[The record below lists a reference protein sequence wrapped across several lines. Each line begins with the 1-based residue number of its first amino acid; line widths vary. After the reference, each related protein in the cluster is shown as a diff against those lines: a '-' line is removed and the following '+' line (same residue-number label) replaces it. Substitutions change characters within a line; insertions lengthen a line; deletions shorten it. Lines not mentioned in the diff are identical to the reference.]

1 MEPPAALARVAR
13 IGRAKRCGINRHRSA
28 RPPQLTSAW
37 AALNYRGDAVA
48 IEFPAGD
55 ERMAAN
61 ITVSERAA
69 RRIGEILRQE
79 PAGTMLRV
87 SVAGGGCSG
96 FQYKFDTE
104 HAKADDDIV
113 IERAGATVL
122 IDPVSV
128 NYMAG
133 AEIDFVDDL
142 IGSAFKVH
150 NPLATASCG
159 CGTSFA
165 L

>member
-1 MEPPAALARVAR
+1 
-13 IGRAKRCGINRHRSA
+13 
-28 RPPQLTSAW
+28 
-37 AALNYRGDAVA
+37 
-48 IEFPAGD
+48 
-55 ERMAAN
+55 MAAN

-79 PAGTMLRV
+79 PTGTMLRV

-104 HAKADDDIV
+104 RAKADDDVV

-122 IDPVSV
+122 IDPVSL

-142 IGSAFKVH
+142 IGTSFKVN
-150 NPLATASCG
+150 NPQATASCG